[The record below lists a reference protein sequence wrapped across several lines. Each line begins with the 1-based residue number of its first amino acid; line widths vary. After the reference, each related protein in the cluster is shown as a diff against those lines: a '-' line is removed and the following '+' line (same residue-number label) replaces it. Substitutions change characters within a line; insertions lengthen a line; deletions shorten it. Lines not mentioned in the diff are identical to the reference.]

1 MANLS
6 KQKRE
11 EFIAKIEAL
20 KQKKAIDDTDK
31 LFLNDIINELN
42 EKRYGLI
49 WEKHSETVDEMM
61 INNIPV
67 FTEDADKKIVS
78 EPELPYNFLL
88 EGDNLHSLKLLEKT
102 HKGKIDV
109 IYIDPPYNTGN
120 KDFVYE
126 DKMIGTDDGYRHSK
140 WLSFMNERLQI
151 ARDLL
156 SDNAK
161 HNGIFGMNIYHVPII
176 PILIMILLIGLLQ
189 IVLSCVLSSNLKK
202 ETLVE
207 RIRYQG

>member
-11 EFIAKIEAL
+11 KFIAKIEAL

-67 FTEDADKKIVS
+67 FTEDADKK
-78 EPELPYNFLL
+78 
-88 EGDNLHSLKLLEKT
+88 
-102 HKGKIDV
+102 
-109 IYIDPPYNTGN
+109 
-120 KDFVYE
+120 
-126 DKMIGTDDGYRHSK
+126 
-140 WLSFMNERLQI
+140 
-151 ARDLL
+151 
-156 SDNAK
+156 
-161 HNGIFGMNIYHVPII
+161 
-176 PILIMILLIGLLQ
+176 
-189 IVLSCVLSSNLKK
+189 
-202 ETLVE
+202 
-207 RIRYQG
+207 